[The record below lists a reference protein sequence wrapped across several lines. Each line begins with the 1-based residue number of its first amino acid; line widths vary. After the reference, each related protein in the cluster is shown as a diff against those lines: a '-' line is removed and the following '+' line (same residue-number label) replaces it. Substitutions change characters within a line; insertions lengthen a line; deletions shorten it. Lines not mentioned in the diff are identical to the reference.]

1 MLYVQPPVPL
11 TKFISP
17 GILDCSKERDSC
29 FQKDYVS
36 LKVIGSEDCLYLNV
50 FTPQLTK
57 IDAYSTGVKPLA
69 VMIWIHGGGF
79 MAGNGNSDV

>member
-1 MLYVQPPVPL
+1 MPL
-11 TKFISP
+11 TKFNSP
-17 GILDCSKERDSC
+17 GILDCSQERDSC

-50 FTPQLTK
+50 FTPQSTK
-57 IDAYSTGVKPLA
+57 TDAEAQPLA